1 MTIQD
6 WGAIGEAAGALL
18 VGVTLIFFAIQ
29 LRQTSRSV
37 ETSALTGWLAARIAI
52 NQTFFE
58 LDTATLQQGMGDS
71 RALTGENA
79 HKFGLSARSP
89 ST

>member
-37 ETSALTGWLAARIAI
+37 ETSALTGWLAAPIAI
-52 NQTFFE
+52 NQTFF
-58 LDTATLQQGMGDS
+58 DSTAADHPG
-71 RALTGENA
+71 
-79 HKFGLSARSP
+79 GLRHRGVARS
-89 ST
+89 